1 MKSTNPRILTGV
13 VTSNKADKTIT
24 VKIERKVKHPLYG
37 KVVKRAS
44 KVHAHDE
51 NNSASIGD
59 IVSVKECR
67 PISKTKTWVLVS
79 DEIPQTVEDDRLI
92 DVSVAAAVQ
101 LGFYEKGLAKV
112 HVEVLDIEA
121 GTVSYTIEVGRFA
134 DNQSALALLVELR
147 NKIDFESEKIRV
159 KPISGSSYGIEIGPI
174 YRKRNLEKIES
185 LMKVMDVPS
194 VRVFLKD

>member
-79 DEIPQTVEDDRLI
+79 DEMPQTMED
-92 DVSVAAAVQ
+92 
-101 LGFYEKGLAKV
+101 K
-112 HVEVLDIEA
+112 
-121 GTVSYTIEVGRFA
+121 
-134 DNQSALALLVELR
+134 
-147 NKIDFESEKIRV
+147 
-159 KPISGSSYGIEIGPI
+159 
-174 YRKRNLEKIES
+174 
-185 LMKVMDVPS
+185 
-194 VRVFLKD
+194 

>member
-44 KVHAHDE
+44 KVHVHDE

-67 PISKTKTWVLVS
+67 PISKTKTWVLVTDDIS
-79 DEIPQTVEDDRLI
+79 QTVED
-92 DVSVAAAVQ
+92 
-101 LGFYEKGLAKV
+101 K
-112 HVEVLDIEA
+112 
-121 GTVSYTIEVGRFA
+121 
-134 DNQSALALLVELR
+134 
-147 NKIDFESEKIRV
+147 
-159 KPISGSSYGIEIGPI
+159 
-174 YRKRNLEKIES
+174 
-185 LMKVMDVPS
+185 
-194 VRVFLKD
+194 

>member
-67 PISKTKTWVLVS
+67 PISKTKTWILVS
-79 DEIPQTVEDDRLI
+79 AEMPPTVED
-92 DVSVAAAVQ
+92 
-101 LGFYEKGLAKV
+101 K
-112 HVEVLDIEA
+112 
-121 GTVSYTIEVGRFA
+121 
-134 DNQSALALLVELR
+134 
-147 NKIDFESEKIRV
+147 
-159 KPISGSSYGIEIGPI
+159 
-174 YRKRNLEKIES
+174 
-185 LMKVMDVPS
+185 
-194 VRVFLKD
+194 

>member
-79 DEIPQTVEDDRLI
+79 DEMPQTVDD
-92 DVSVAAAVQ
+92 
-101 LGFYEKGLAKV
+101 K
-112 HVEVLDIEA
+112 
-121 GTVSYTIEVGRFA
+121 
-134 DNQSALALLVELR
+134 
-147 NKIDFESEKIRV
+147 
-159 KPISGSSYGIEIGPI
+159 
-174 YRKRNLEKIES
+174 
-185 LMKVMDVPS
+185 
-194 VRVFLKD
+194 

>member
-13 VTSNKADKTIT
+13 VTSSKADKTIT

-51 NNSASIGD
+51 NNLASIGD

-79 DEIPQTVEDDRLI
+79 DDISKTVED
-92 DVSVAAAVQ
+92 
-101 LGFYEKGLAKV
+101 K
-112 HVEVLDIEA
+112 
-121 GTVSYTIEVGRFA
+121 
-134 DNQSALALLVELR
+134 
-147 NKIDFESEKIRV
+147 
-159 KPISGSSYGIEIGPI
+159 
-174 YRKRNLEKIES
+174 
-185 LMKVMDVPS
+185 
-194 VRVFLKD
+194 

>member
-44 KVHAHDE
+44 KIHAHDE

-79 DEIPQTVEDDRLI
+79 DEMPQTVED
-92 DVSVAAAVQ
+92 
-101 LGFYEKGLAKV
+101 K
-112 HVEVLDIEA
+112 
-121 GTVSYTIEVGRFA
+121 
-134 DNQSALALLVELR
+134 
-147 NKIDFESEKIRV
+147 
-159 KPISGSSYGIEIGPI
+159 
-174 YRKRNLEKIES
+174 
-185 LMKVMDVPS
+185 
-194 VRVFLKD
+194 